1 MPPRALRLN
10 GTYRAF
16 DRVIDVDEALVE
28 DGTVFLGYELD
39 IPDAR
44 RIDLIDGRTAFVFEG
59 LVEDGHTWEG
69 RLESLAP
76 GSRRFVGNMRSSG
89 QPTYAIEA
97 TLWVS
102 PDADE
107 WMLLGTYLDPQD
119 GERIDL
125 AITFEAESV
134 PDDEHDG
141 DDPHEHDA
149 ANDPS

>member
-16 DRVIDVDEALVE
+16 DRVIDIDEELVDEGV
-28 DGTVFLGYELD
+28 VFLGYELD

-44 RIDLIDGRTAFVFEG
+44 RIDLLDGRTAFVFEG

-69 RLESLAP
+69 RLESRTP
-76 GSRRFVGNMRSSG
+76 GGRRFTGEMRSPG

-125 AITFEAESV
+125 AITFEAE
-134 PDDEHDG
+134 PPNEDEHD
-141 DDPHEHDA
+141 DA
-149 ANDPS
+149 ANEPS

>member
-16 DRVIDVDEALVE
+16 DRVIDVDEELVE

-44 RIDLIDGRTAFVFEG
+44 RIDLLDGRTAFVFEG
-59 LVEDGHTWEG
+59 LVEDGHSWEG
-69 RLESLAP
+69 RLESHAA
-76 GSRRFVGNMRSSG
+76 GSRRFIGSMRSPG

-125 AITFEAESV
+125 AITFAAE
-134 PDDEHDG
+134 
-141 DDPHEHDA
+141 PHEDADESNDDDA

>member
-1 MPPRALRLN
+1 MAPRALRLN

-16 DRVIDVDEALVE
+16 DRVIEIDEDLVDE
-28 DGTVFLGYELD
+28 GTVFLGYELD

-44 RIDLIDGRTAFVFEG
+44 RIDLLDGRTAFVFEG

-69 RLESLAP
+69 RLESRAA
-76 GSRRFVGNMRSSG
+76 GSRHFTGSMRSPG

-102 PDADE
+102 PDANE
-107 WMLLGTYLDPQD
+107 WMLMGTYLDPQD

-125 AITFEAESV
+125 AITFESEDEDEDE
-134 PDDEHDG
+134 DDDS
-141 DDPHEHDA
+141 A
-149 ANDPS
+149 ANEPS

>member
-10 GTYRAF
+10 GTYSAF
-16 DRVIDVDEALVE
+16 DRVIDIDEALVE

-44 RIDLIDGRTAFVFEG
+44 RIDLIDGRIAFLFEG

-69 RLESLAP
+69 RLESHAP
-76 GSRRFVGNMRSSG
+76 GSRRFVGSMRSAG
-89 QPTYAIEA
+89 QPTYTIEA
-97 TLWVS
+97 TLWIS

-107 WMLLGTYLDPQD
+107 WMLLGTYLDPLD

-125 AITFEAESV
+125 AITFAAEE
-134 PDDEHDG
+134 PD
-141 DDPHEHDA
+141 DA